1 MIYPLKLHIPFYC
14 YYLPTLLCC
23 LLERNLQECADWKSV
38 TFCLFQ
44 LYFDLEFRKADQV
57 SKING
62 DLMLAKFKEFL
73 ETDLCK
79 VSFPQLID
87 KIEVIDL
94 DSSTHEKFSHHLIVN
109 MYHEND
115 PVLFPDNL
123 QGI

>member
-1 MIYPLKLHIPFYC
+1 MLRLK
-14 YYLPTLLCC
+14 
-23 LLERNLQECADWKSV
+23 V
-38 TFCLFQ
+38 TYCLFQ

-62 DLMLAKFKEFL
+62 DLMLTKFKEFL

-79 VSFPQLID
+79 VSFAQLVD
-87 KIEVIDL
+87 KIEIIDL
-94 DSSTHEKFSHHLIVN
+94 DSSTQEKFSHHLIVN

-123 QGI
+123 QGIQFKRGYFPYSQKYVPSLVLKNL